1 MSELIFMKTT
11 RSQARISRSPKSPG
25 RGRRLENKER
35 TREAILEAALALF
48 SKRGFAATTTKEIS
62 RKAGIAEGTLFN
74 YFRTKE
80 DLALYFLERE
90 VEALIEWFQQEDRL
104 SRAPLAEQLFAVI
117 QHHLERIGPYE
128 DFIGAVYLRALQLS
142 SKLSPLSLER
152 QEMNLRYL
160 KFIRELLS
168 AAEAKGE
175 IPEVGDFG
183 AYGFGLFHLAM
194 ITHWLHDRSAGKED
208 TLALLDRCLK
218 IATGLLEKGNWE
230 W

>member
-1 MSELIFMKTT
+1 VANAESGVVHGEFWQGTK
-11 RSQARISRSPKSPG
+11 Q
-25 RGRRLENKER
+25 
-35 TREAILEAALALF
+35 AILEAALQLF
-48 SKRGFAATTTKEIS
+48 SKRGFAATTTKQIS
-62 RKAGIAEGTLFN
+62 RRAGIAEGTLFN

-80 DLALYFLERE
+80 DLALCFLERE
-90 VEALIEWFQQEDRL
+90 ILGLIDWFRQQERL
-104 SRAPLAEQLFAVI
+104 SQAPLAEQLFAII

-128 DFIGAVYLRALQLS
+128 DFIGAVYLRALQPS

-152 QEMNLRYL
+152 QEMNLRYF

-175 IPEVGDFG
+175 IPRVGDLG
-183 AYGFGLFHLAM
+183 AYIVGLFHLAT
-194 ITHWLHDRSAGKED
+194 ITHWLHDRSPGKED

-218 IATGLLEKGNWE
+218 IATGLLAKGSWE